1 MGGGSNTT
9 NTGLGDDQ
17 FQTLADNQYGISE
30 EIVDARADAGQ
41 RYDQFDNR
49 FDGIDSSISGAN
61 DAMGSGFANIQEL
74 LGQYSDRNNTAN
86 ARNFSNL
93 NNNMGTGFSN
103 NNSALADN
111 NRALGTLQTDVTGG
125 FNTMEDRFNTVD
137 TANTNIQSTVDQ
149 GFTDQQQGFQD
160 AQTDRAANLAS
171 ANAVMDQGF
180 AATEQGFDDTS
191 TQLTQT
197 QANVLGGQGEL
208 QTDLETMSNTADIYA
223 GQSLENQEELK
234 NTSDGFVSS
243 FDDYTTR
250 YGEDTEV
257 AQQSRADLSEAQANQ
272 TDRLREDM
280 GRFAQASTT
289 GQRGLSSQLD
299 NISAQAERGFV
310 DQNSTTMRT
319 TDDILDSL
327 DSNQILAARDMA
339 RQASFIDNIGEE
351 ARVRYNQLGASFDDN
366 GELIRNSIDA
376 RGNSMSRQI
385 DQQGNLI
392 LNTFDTAGTQTG
404 NSVINIQNSLQ
415 ELNSLQNSTG

>member
-1 MGGGSNTT
+1 
-9 NTGLGDDQ
+9 
-17 FQTLADNQYGISE
+17 
-30 EIVDARADAGQ
+30 
-41 RYDQFDNR
+41 
-49 FDGIDSSISGAN
+49 
-61 DAMGSGFANIQEL
+61 
-74 LGQYSDRNNTAN
+74 
-86 ARNFSNL
+86 
-93 NNNMGTGFSN
+93 
-103 NNSALADN
+103 
-111 NRALGTLQTDVTGG
+111 
-125 FNTMEDRFNTVD
+125 
-137 TANTNIQSTVDQ
+137 
-149 GFTDQQQGFQD
+149 
-160 AQTDRAANLAS
+160 
-171 ANAVMDQGF
+171 
-180 AATEQGFDDTS
+180 
-191 TQLTQT
+191 
-197 QANVLGGQGEL
+197 
-208 QTDLETMSNTADIYA
+208 MSNTADIYA